1 MGVSPLAR
9 LAAQVAMDEH
19 VADVMRL
26 LLAAGANGRP
36 ALEAALHYENL
47 PALEVLI
54 AAGAD
59 ASELLAAKLDF
70 TQRRR
75 MAADDAVLLLRA
87 GARIEGLPPR
97 LQQFGVELAL
107 RDRAERCVGWLH
119 FVGPHDGQVGRGWLG
134 DAKQVLTRAC
144 SAGRVVRTIVLCE
157 SCRRLHGSKQQWS

>member
-9 LAAQVAMDEH
+9 LASQVAMDEH

-26 LLAAGANGRP
+26 MLAAGANGRP

-107 RDRAERCVGWLH
+107 RDRAERCVLCCAC
-119 FVGPHDGQVGRGWLG
+119 FVGL
-134 DAKQVLTRAC
+134 LAC
-144 SAGRVVRTIVLCE
+144 LLWSWRCRTAL
-157 SCRRLHGSKQQWS
+157 SGA